1 MILIRHAKPQDICS
15 VLELI
20 QELAEFEREPKA
32 VVNTESDLNQHIF
45 KDKICNTIVAEDKN
59 EIIGFA
65 LYYNSYSTWKGKC
78 LYLEDLYVQE
88 AKRNQGVGNLLF
100 EKIISIAEYQKV
112 RRLEWLVLDWNQP
125 AIQFY
130 KKYGA
135 KLDNSWMNG
144 KIEFNDYIK

>member
-1 MILIRHAKPQDICS
+1 MILIREAKPKDIS
-15 VLELI
+15 AVLRLI
-20 QELAEFEREPKA
+20 RELADFEREPKA
-32 VVNTESDLNQHIF
+32 VVNTESELHQHIF
-45 KDKICNTIVAEDKN
+45 KDKICNAIVADDNN

-88 AKRNQGVGNLLF
+88 ARRKHGVGALLF

-135 KLDNSWMNG
+135 NLDNSWLNG
-144 KIEFNDYIK
+144 KIEFNN

>member
-1 MILIRHAKPQDICS
+1 MILIREAKPKDIS
-15 VLELI
+15 AVLQLI
-20 QELAEFEREPKA
+20 RELADFEREPKA
-32 VVNTESDLNQHIF
+32 VVNTESELHQHIF
-45 KDKICNTIVAEDKN
+45 KDKICNAIVADENN

-88 AKRNQGVGNLLF
+88 ARRKHGVGALLF

-135 KLDNSWMNG
+135 NLDNSWLNG
-144 KIEFNDYIK
+144 KIEFNN

>member
-1 MILIRHAKPQDICS
+1 MILIREAKPKDIS
-15 VLELI
+15 AVLQLI
-20 QELAEFEREPKA
+20 RELADFEREPKA
-32 VVNTESDLNQHIF
+32 VVNTESELHQHIF
-45 KDKICNTIVAEDKN
+45 KDKICNAIVADDNN

-88 AKRNQGVGNLLF
+88 ARRKHGIGALLF
-100 EKIISIAEYQKV
+100 EKIISIAKYQKV

-130 KKYGA
+130 KKYEA
-135 KLDNSWMNG
+135 NLDNSWLNG
-144 KIEFNDYIK
+144 KIEFNN

>member
-1 MILIRHAKPQDICS
+1 MILIREAKPKDIS
-15 VLELI
+15 AVLQLI
-20 QELAEFEREPKA
+20 RELADFEREPKA
-32 VVNTESDLNQHIF
+32 VVNTESELHQHIF
-45 KDKICNTIVAEDKN
+45 KDKICNAIVADENN

-78 LYLEDLYVQE
+78 LYLEDIYVQK
-88 AKRNQGVGNLLF
+88 ARRKHGVGALLF

-130 KKYGA
+130 KKYEA
-135 KLDNSWMNG
+135 NLDNSWLNG
-144 KIEFNDYIK
+144 KIEFNN

>member
-1 MILIRHAKPQDICS
+1 MILIREAKPKDIS
-15 VLELI
+15 AVLQLI
-20 QELAEFEREPKA
+20 RELANFEREPKA
-32 VVNTESDLNQHIF
+32 VVNTESELHQHIF
-45 KDKICNTIVAEDKN
+45 KDKICNAIVADDNN

-88 AKRNQGVGNLLF
+88 GRRKHGIGALLF
-100 EKIISIAEYQKV
+100 EKIISIAKYQKV

-135 KLDNSWMNG
+135 NLDNSWLNG
-144 KIEFNDYIK
+144 KIEFNN

>member
-1 MILIRHAKPQDICS
+1 MILIREAKPKDIS
-15 VLELI
+15 AVLRLI
-20 QELAEFEREPKA
+20 RELADFEREPKA
-32 VVNTESDLNQHIF
+32 VVNTESELHQHIF
-45 KDKICNTIVAEDKN
+45 KDKICNAIVADDNN

-65 LYYNSYSTWKGKC
+65 IYYNSYSTWKGKC

-88 AKRNQGVGNLLF
+88 ARRKHGVGALLF

-135 KLDNSWMNG
+135 NLDNNWLNG
-144 KIEFNDYIK
+144 KIEFNN

>member
-1 MILIRHAKPQDICS
+1 MILIREAKPKDIS
-15 VLELI
+15 AVLQLI
-20 QELAEFEREPKA
+20 RELANFEREPKA
-32 VVNTESDLNQHIF
+32 VVNTESELHQHIF
-45 KDKICNTIVAEDKN
+45 KDKICNAIVADDNN

-88 AKRNQGVGNLLF
+88 ARRKHGIGALLF

-135 KLDNSWMNG
+135 NLDNSWLNG
-144 KIEFNDYIK
+144 KIEFNN

>member
-1 MILIRHAKPQDICS
+1 MILIREAKPKDIS
-15 VLELI
+15 AVLQLI
-20 QELAEFEREPKA
+20 RELANFEREPKA
-32 VVNTESDLNQHIF
+32 VVNTESELHQHVF
-45 KDKICNTIVAEDKN
+45 KDKICNAIVADDNN

-88 AKRNQGVGNLLF
+88 ARRKHGIGALLF
-100 EKIISIAEYQKV
+100 EKIISIAKYQKV

-130 KKYGA
+130 KKYEA
-135 KLDNSWMNG
+135 NLDNSWLNG
-144 KIEFNDYIK
+144 KIEFNN

>member
-1 MILIRHAKPQDICS
+1 MILIREAKPKDIS
-15 VLELI
+15 AVLQLI
-20 QELAEFEREPKA
+20 RELADFEREPKA
-32 VVNTESDLNQHIF
+32 VVNTESELHQHIF
-45 KDKICNTIVAEDKN
+45 KDKICNAIVADDNN

-65 LYYNSYSTWKGKC
+65 IYYNSYSTWKGKC

-88 AKRNQGVGNLLF
+88 ARRKHGIGALLF
-100 EKIISIAEYQKV
+100 EKIISIAKYQKV

-135 KLDNSWMNG
+135 NLDNSWLNG
-144 KIEFNDYIK
+144 KIEFNN

>member
-1 MILIRHAKPQDICS
+1 MILIREAKPKDIS
-15 VLELI
+15 ALLQLI
-20 QELAEFEREPKA
+20 RELADFEREPKA
-32 VVNTESDLNQHIF
+32 VVNTESELHQHIF
-45 KDKICNTIVAEDKN
+45 KDKICNAIVADDNN

-88 AKRNQGVGNLLF
+88 ARRKHGVGALLF

-135 KLDNSWMNG
+135 NLDNSWLNG
-144 KIEFNDYIK
+144 KIEFNN

>member
-1 MILIRHAKPQDICS
+1 MILIREAKPKDIS
-15 VLELI
+15 AVLQLI
-20 QELAEFEREPKA
+20 RELADFEREPKA
-32 VVNTESDLNQHIF
+32 VVNTESELHQHIF
-45 KDKICNTIVAEDKN
+45 KDKICNAIVADDNN

-88 AKRNQGVGNLLF
+88 ARRKHGVGALLF

-130 KKYGA
+130 KKYEA
-135 KLDNSWMNG
+135 NLDNSWLNG
-144 KIEFNDYIK
+144 KIEFNN